1 MGPTGPADSPGQNGH
16 NGQNGND
23 HQSRPGADWFRP
35 GLDSQPVAS
44 NPSARHTTGSVAKL
58 WIWIGVVALV
68 VAGIVVDRNH
78 LAFLF
83 GVLIFVVALFVSIML
98 HEFGHF
104 ATAKKFGMR
113 VTQFF
118 VGFGQTLWSTFRGE
132 TEYGVKALPFGG
144 FVKITGMT
152 SIEEVDVAD
161 EPRSFRNQ
169 PGWQRIIVLAAG
181 SFMHFVL
188 ALFLLFVVSFAVGL
202 PPTTNTNV
210 VGSIAGCVPAS
221 MKALDSANPCAGH
234 NLGKPPAQLAGIKTG
249 DKIIS
254 VGGKPVGSWSQLHTA
269 LKTQKAGVTT
279 PVVVVRNGRDVRL
292 KVALAAV
299 PKDSVPYLGVEAVQ
313 YQRSSFFGGW
323 GYAGDQFADTLTSSA
338 SAIAKL
344 PAAIPDLFSGN
355 RAHTA
360 AGQVSSVVG
369 VGEVT
374 GDVVQAALPW
384 QAKLAVLLS
393 IIASLNIF
401 VGAFNLLPL
410 LPLDGGHLAVV
421 IFERI
426 RAWFNRLT
434 GRPDPGL
441 VDIQRLVPLSLLV
454 FALLVGLGTLLIAA
468 DIFNPVHLQV

>member
-1 MGPTGPADSPGQNGH
+1 MGPTGHGRGYSKGQ
-16 NGQNGND
+16 
-23 HQSRPGADWFRP
+23 
-35 GLDSQPVAS
+35 
-44 NPSARHTTGSVAKL
+44 L
-58 WIWIGVVALV
+58 WSWLIIVALV
-68 VAGIVVDRNH
+68 VALIIVERQR

-83 GVLIFVVALFVSIML
+83 GVLIFVVALLTSVML
-98 HEFGHF
+98 HELGHF

-118 VGFGQTLWSTFRGE
+118 VGFGKTLWSTFRGE
-132 TEYGVKALPFGG
+132 TEYGIKALPFGG

-152 SIEEVDVAD
+152 SVEDVDVAD

-188 ALFLLFVVSFAVGL
+188 ALFLLFVLAFGIGQANS
-202 PPTTNTNV
+202 NTNV
-210 VGSIAGCVPAS
+210 VSSIAACVPAS
-221 MKALDSANPCAGH
+221 VTALKSANPCAGH
-234 NLGKPPAQLAGIKTG
+234 NLGKSPAQVAGLRPG

-254 VGGKPVGSWSQLHTA
+254 VDGKPVGTWTQLHTA
-269 LKTQKAGVTT
+269 LKSQPAKVSI
-279 PVVVVRNGRDVRL
+279 PMVVERNGQDMHLSV
-292 KVALAAV
+292 KLAAI
-299 PKDSVPYLGVEAVQ
+299 PKRPVPYLGVEPAAEF
-313 YQRSSFFGGW
+313 QRSGFFGAW
-323 GYAGDQFADTLTSSA
+323 GYAGDQFANTLTSSV
-338 SAIAKL
+338 SAIGKL
-344 PAAIPDLFSGN
+344 PSAIPSLFAKDRS
-355 RAHTA
+355 HTA

-369 VGEVT
+369 VGALT

-384 QAKLAVLLS
+384 QAKVTVVLYL
-393 IIASLNIF
+393 IASLNIF

-426 RAWFNRLT
+426 RAWFNRLR

-441 VDIQRLVPLSLLV
+441 VDIQRLVPVSLLV